1 MNQVLRLFLAVIISV
16 LFLSSAQGEKEDP
29 LQISAR
35 IVPAAVDPNQI
46 VELQIDLTLPDG
58 YKAYEDQF
66 KLKVLSPKDAKVA
79 ALRINPVSKFYDKL
93 SKRNRT
99 GVIKEARM
107 TAPIEMPS
115 SFTKPED
122 ELVLSLTYQACTET
136 YCLFPVSREIKI
148 SYVVKS
154 MASNTM
160 AEDEPLLNLRFDQV
174 FQKGLGLTFLFVF
187 VFGILTSFTPCIFPM
202 IPITLAVLGKQ
213 AHVRSRWQN
222 IIVAHLYVFGIAT
235 TYALLGVVAA
245 LTGSLFGS
253 FMSHPLV
260 LGLMCFIFLAMA
272 LSMFG
277 LFNLEAPSK
286 VQYWLGRSKTS
297 GYSGAFITGIFAGV
311 VASPCVGPVLVAV
324 LTYVAQSQNI
334 FLGFSLLFVYA
345 LGLGQLFI
353 ILGISSQMTKK
364 LPKSGPWMD
373 GVKHFFATLMLGA
386 FFYYFNLLVSSRIWD
401 ASFGVALVVLGSV
414 FGSFF
419 VAPEKI
425 YWVQFR
431 KAVMQSM
438 IIVGSAFI
446 LVSLFNLRPLFEGKF
461 MEPALSSKKLQWQ
474 AYSEHAYA
482 KAVSENSNVVIDFRA
497 DWCAACLELEEKT
510 FTDPRVQERLANY
523 VLLQFDATSASTELD
538 RLKTKYE
545 IRGLPTLI
553 FYSQGKFKSERTLTE
568 FEKPERFL
576 ERLDRVESL

>member
-1 MNQVLRLFLAVIISV
+1 MNHLLRLFSILAIS
-16 LFLSSAQGEKEDP
+16 LFSSSSSWAEKEDP
-29 LQISAR
+29 LQFSAR
-35 IVPAAVDPNQI
+35 IVPAAVEPQQI
-46 VELQIDLTLPDG
+46 VELQIDLSLPEG

-66 KLKVLSPKDAKVA
+66 NLKVISPKEARVA
-79 ALRINPVSKFYDKL
+79 AFRINPVTEFYDKF

-99 GVIKEARM
+99 GIIKEARM

-115 SFTKPED
+115 SFTKAED
-122 ELVLSLTYQACTET
+122 ELILSITYQACTDT
-136 YCLFPVSREIKI
+136 YCLFPIAREVKI
-148 SYVVKS
+148 PYVVKS
-154 MASNTM
+154 MASATL
-160 AEDEPLLNLRFDQV
+160 AEDEPLLNLSFEQV

-187 VFGILTSFTPCIFPM
+187 IFGILTSFTPCIFPM

-213 AHVRSRWQN
+213 AHARSRWQN

-277 LFNLEAPSK
+277 LFSLEAPAK
-286 VQYWLGRSKTS
+286 VQSWLGSSKMS
-297 GYSGAFITGIFAGV
+297 GYSGAFITGIFAGI

-324 LTYVAQSQNI
+324 LTYVAQSQNV

-353 ILGISSQMTKK
+353 LLGISSQLTKK
-364 LPKSGPWMD
+364 LPKSGPWME

-386 FFYYFNLLVSSRIWD
+386 FFYYFDLLVSDRIWD
-401 ASFGVALVVLGSV
+401 ATFGVALVVIGSV

-419 VAPEKI
+419 VAPDKI
-425 YWVQFR
+425 YWLQFR
-431 KAVMQSM
+431 KAVMQAM

-446 LVSLFNLRPLFEGKF
+446 LVSVFHLRPLFEGKF
-461 MEPALSSKKLQWQ
+461 AGDALSSEKLQWQ
-474 AYSEHAYA
+474 VYSKEAYD
-482 KAVSENSNVVIDFRA
+482 KAIAENKNIVLDFWA
-497 DWCAACLELEEKT
+497 EWCAACFELEEKT
-510 FTDPRVQERLANY
+510 FTDSRVQQKLNNY
-523 VLLQFDATSASTELD
+523 VLLKFDATSSSEELD
-538 RLKTKYE
+538 QLKKKYS

-553 FYSQGKFKSERTLTE
+553 FYSQGKIRTDQTLTE
-568 FEKPERFL
+568 FERPEKFL
-576 ERLDRVESL
+576 ERLSRIESL

>member
-1 MNQVLRLFLAVIISV
+1 MSV
-16 LFLSSAQGEKEDP
+16 VPYFSSAKSENKDP
-29 LQISAR
+29 LQISAK
-35 IVPAAVDPNQI
+35 IVPAAVDPRQI
-46 VELQIDLTLPDG
+46 VELQIDLTLPEG

-66 KLKVLSPKDAKVA
+66 KLKVVSPKDSRVA
-79 ALRINPVSKFYDKL
+79 AFRINPVTEFYDKF

-115 SFTKPED
+115 SFTKSED
-122 ELVLSLTYQACTET
+122 ELILSLTYQACTDT
-136 YCLFPVSREIKI
+136 YCLFPISREVKI
-148 SYVVKS
+148 PYVIKS
-154 MASNTM
+154 MASATL
-160 AEDEPLLNLRFDQV
+160 AEDEPLLNLSFEQV

-213 AHVRSRWQN
+213 AHARSRWQN
-222 IIVAHLYVFGIAT
+222 IIVAHLYVFGVAT

-277 LFNLEAPSK
+277 LFNLEAPAK
-286 VQYWLGRSKTS
+286 VQSWLGSSRMS
-297 GYSGAFITGIFAGV
+297 GYSGAFFTGIFAGI

-324 LTYVAQSQNI
+324 LTYVAQSQNV

-353 ILGISSQMTKK
+353 LLGISSQLTKM
-364 LPKSGPWMD
+364 LPKSGPWME

-386 FFYYFNLLVSSRIWD
+386 FFYYFDLLVHDRIWD
-401 ASFGVALVVLGSV
+401 ATLGIALVVLGSV

-419 VAPEKI
+419 VAPDKI
-425 YWVQFR
+425 YWVQLR
-431 KAVMQSM
+431 KAVMQAM

-461 MEPALSSKKLQWQ
+461 AGTSVSSEKLRWEV
-474 AYSEHAYA
+474 YREDIYA
-482 KAVSENSNVVIDFRA
+482 KALAENKNIVIDFWA
-497 DWCAACLELEEKT
+497 EWCAACFELEEKT
-510 FTDPRVQERLANY
+510 FIDSRVQERLNNY
-523 VLLQFDATSASTELD
+523 VLLKFDATSSSQELD
-538 RLKTKYE
+538 RLKKKYA

-553 FYSQGKFKSERTLTE
+553 FYSQGKIRTDQTLTE
-568 FEKPERFL
+568 FERPESFL
-576 ERLDRVESL
+576 ERLNRVESQ

>member
-1 MNQVLRLFLAVIISV
+1 MSV
-16 LFLSSAQGEKEDP
+16 VPYFSSAKSENKDP
-29 LQISAR
+29 LQISAK
-35 IVPAAVDPNQI
+35 IVPAAVDPRQI
-46 VELQIDLTLPDG
+46 VELQIDLTLPEG

-66 KLKVLSPKDAKVA
+66 KLKVVSPKDSRVA
-79 ALRINPVSKFYDKL
+79 AFRINPVTEFYDKF

-115 SFTKPED
+115 SFTKSED
-122 ELVLSLTYQACTET
+122 ELILSLTYQACTDT
-136 YCLFPVSREIKI
+136 YCLFPISREVKI
-148 SYVVKS
+148 PYVIKS
-154 MASNTM
+154 MASATL
-160 AEDEPLLNLRFDQV
+160 AEDEPLLNLSFEQV

-213 AHVRSRWQN
+213 AHARSRWQN
-222 IIVAHLYVFGIAT
+222 IIVAHLYVFGVAT

-277 LFNLEAPSK
+277 LFSLEAPAK
-286 VQYWLGRSKTS
+286 VQSWLGSSRMS
-297 GYSGAFITGIFAGV
+297 GYSGAFFTGIFAGI

-324 LTYVAQSQNI
+324 LTYVAQSQNV

-353 ILGISSQMTKK
+353 LLGISSQLTKM
-364 LPKSGPWMD
+364 LPKSGPWME

-386 FFYYFNLLVSSRIWD
+386 FFYYFDLLVHDRIWD
-401 ASFGVALVVLGSV
+401 ATLGIALVVLGSV

-419 VAPEKI
+419 VAPDKI
-425 YWVQFR
+425 YWVQLR
-431 KAVMQSM
+431 KAVMQAM

-461 MEPALSSKKLQWQ
+461 AGTSVSSEKLRWEV
-474 AYSEHAYA
+474 YREDIYA
-482 KAVSENSNVVIDFRA
+482 KALAENKNIVIDFWA
-497 DWCAACLELEEKT
+497 EWCAACFELEEKT
-510 FTDPRVQERLANY
+510 FIDSRVQERLNNY
-523 VLLQFDATSASTELD
+523 VLLKFDATSSSQELD
-538 RLKTKYE
+538 RLKKKYA

-553 FYSQGKFKSERTLTE
+553 FYSQGKIRTDQTLTE
-568 FEKPERFL
+568 FERPESFL
-576 ERLDRVESL
+576 ERLNRVESQ